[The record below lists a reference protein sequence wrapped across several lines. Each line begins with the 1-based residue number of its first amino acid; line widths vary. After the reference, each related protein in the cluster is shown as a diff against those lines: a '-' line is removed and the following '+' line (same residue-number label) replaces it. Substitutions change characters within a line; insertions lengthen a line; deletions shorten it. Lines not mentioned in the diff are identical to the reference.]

1 VRGLTHF
8 DEAPSTRL
16 TVGHLDATWTLLGEA
31 AGSIAIGVRRIVV
44 EPGKW
49 ATPVHDHG
57 VEEEIFYVLAGRGIS
72 YFRDAA
78 APIRAGDCI
87 VYLAGRGA
95 HSVQALD
102 EPLDVLAFGPRS
114 PDNAPSFPRLGGSL
128 LRGRFVESRGADAP
142 PLPVQ
147 FELEAQLGPPDVSGV
162 GERPQTIVNLDDVE
176 PIVVKRPP
184 RFDRVRRRIS
194 AEAGSVST
202 GLQHAVLEPGTES
215 GPQHCHSLEEELFVV
230 LDGDGVLLLGDDEV
244 PVRGGSVV
252 SRPAG
257 TGVAHSFR
265 AGDRGLTYLAYGPR
279 DPGDVCYYPRSDKIA
294 FRGVGVIARLERL
307 DYWDGED

>member
-8 DEAPSTRL
+8 DDAPSNRL
-16 TVGHLDATWTLLGEA
+16 AIGHLDATWTLLGEA
-31 AGSIAIGVRRIVV
+31 AGSVDVGLRRIVV

-57 VEEEIFYVLAGRGIS
+57 VEEEIFYVRAGCGIS

-78 APIRAGDCI
+78 AEIRAGDCI
-87 VYLAGRGA
+87 VYPAGRGG
-95 HSVQALD
+95 HSVHAVD
-102 EPLDVLAFGPRS
+102 EPLDVLAFGPRA
-114 PDNAPSFPRLGGSL
+114 PDNAPTFPRLGGAL
-128 LRGRFVESRGADAP
+128 LRGRFVETAGAAAP

-147 FELEAQLGPPDVSGV
+147 FELEARLGPPDVAGV
-162 GERPQTIVNLDDVE
+162 GERPKTIVNLEDVE

-184 RFDRVRRRIS
+184 RFDRVRRRLS
-194 AEAGSVST
+194 AAAGSVRT
-202 GLQHAVLEPGTES
+202 GLQHAVLAPGTES

-230 LDGDGVLLLGDDEV
+230 VDGEGFLLLGEDEI
-244 PVRGGSVV
+244 PVRAGSVV

-265 AGDRGLTYLAYGPR
+265 AGSDGMTYLAYGPR
-279 DPGDVCYYPRSDKIA
+279 EPGDVCYYPRSNKIA
-294 FRGVGVIARLERL
+294 FRGVGVIARLEKL